1 MRRAPFWRRLLRSAS
16 MLAALRRGLQST
28 VLRPAA
34 VAVATA
40 GGAAVLVA
48 AVRGLGSR
56 REDSDEGPRAK
67 SDADWASTLT
77 RDQFHVLRMGG
88 TEHPFS
94 GEYVQFSPAGGH
106 FACAGCALPLYSAG
120 SKFES
125 SCGWPA
131 FDKSVG
137 GSVLVQTDFSL
148 GRVRSEIV
156 CAGCGGHL
164 GRACTRSLQPERPG
178 DPAVN
183 STDTTDAPAPL
194 PGAAQTCLAA
204 KPTRP
209 RMSGIASTRWRC
221 SMIGSHCL
229 QGLRRSR
236 S

>member
-1 MRRAPFWRRLLRSAS
+1 
-16 MLAALRRGLQST
+16 MLAALRRGLLQST
-28 VLRPAA
+28 VA
-34 VAVATA
+34 A
-40 GGAAVLVA
+40 GGAVVVVA
-48 AVRGLGSR
+48 AVRGLGSGR
-56 REDSDEGPRAK
+56 RDDGDEGPPRAK
-67 SDADWASTLT
+67 SDTDWASTLT
-77 RDQFHVLRMGG
+77 REQFHVLRMGG

-164 GRACTRSLQPERPG
+164 GRALPTLQP
-178 DPAVN
+178 
-183 STDTTDAPAPL
+183 
-194 PGAAQTCLAA
+194 
-204 KPTRP
+204 
-209 RMSGIASTRWRC
+209 
-221 SMIGSHCL
+221 
-229 QGLRRSR
+229 
-236 S
+236 